1 MLENRREFFKTAAAG
16 ALGTAGMFGGA
27 AAVEAKAAPK
37 AKYDLIIVGAGC
49 GGLVCAVRAAELGL
63 KPLLLEK
70 MPMPAGNT
78 IYAAGFLLGLN
89 TSFQK
94 AKGVANDTAEAFY
107 NDMMKVSQQQAVP
120 ALTKKVVDN
129 CTRLLEWMHSYC
141 GVNFATGAH
150 LVWPMLTR
158 AHLVTGEVKPGGAQL
173 AMTLLNKAKSLGVEV
188 RTSTKVVAL
197 LSDPKKGNVTGVRI
211 KTKAGLSEVTSKYG
225 VVLATG
231 GYSANQQLVTQY
243 IGSAGAKM
251 PIRGSRIIAGEN
263 IVLTAPYMPKVVH
276 VDQYHCGPIYGPTGA
291 NPLNI
296 VNNGICVNKQGVRFT
311 DEGQTYVQMAR
322 DVAAKTPDNWA
333 FMICD
338 QTTHDI
344 PILKNDWE
352 SYRRTNAPVYTGD
365 TLEAAAKAAGLD
377 PKAVEK
383 TVSDW
388 NEAVKAGK
396 AVQMTPPNTL
406 PKTPVIE
413 KAPFYI
419 VPFQGGMTATFG
431 GPLINTEAQVLD
443 TENRPIEGLFC
454 IGNAAGGLFY
464 DNYVGGAQLTSAGV
478 FGMTVAEHV
487 KAQKEGKL

>member
-1 MLENRREFFKTAAAG
+1 MTLANRREFFRTAAAG
-16 ALGTAGMFGGA
+16 AVGAAGMLGGVA
-27 AAVEAKAAPK
+27 SAEDNVKNA
-37 AKYDLIIVGAGC
+37 DLIIVGAGC
-49 GGLVCAVRAAELGL
+49 GGLVCAVHAAELGL

-94 AKGVANDTAEAFY
+94 AKGTATDTNEAFF
-107 NDMMKVSQQQAVP
+107 NDMMKVSQQKAVP
-120 ALTKKVVDN
+120 ALTHKVVDN
-129 CTRLLEWMHSYC
+129 CTRLLEWLHSYC
-141 GVNFATGAH
+141 GVNFNTGAK
-150 LVWPMLTR
+150 LVWPQLTR
-158 AHLVTGEVKPGGAQL
+158 AHLVTGEMKPGGAQL

-188 RTSTKVVAL
+188 RTNTKVVEL
-197 LSDPKKGNVTGVRI
+197 LSDPKKGNVNGVRV
-211 KTKAGLSEVTSKYG
+211 KTKEGLSEVYSKFG

-263 IVLTAPYMPKVVH
+263 VVLTAPFLPKVVN

-296 VNNGICVNKQGVRFT
+296 VNNGICVNKEGKRFT
-311 DEGQTYVQMAR
+311 DEGQTYVQMSR
-322 DVAAKTPDNWA
+322 DVAAMTPDNWA
-333 FMICD
+333 FMVCD

-352 SYRRTNAPVYTGD
+352 SYSRTKAPVYTGN
-365 TLEAAAKAAGLD
+365 TLEEAAQAAGLD
-377 PKAVEK
+377 PKVLAK
-383 TVSDW
+383 TVEDY
-388 NEAVKAGK
+388 NDAVKSGK
-396 AVQMTPPNTL
+396 ASKLTPANTL
-406 PKTPVIE
+406 PKAPLIE

-443 TENRPIEGLFC
+443 TENHPIDGLFC

>member
-1 MLENRREFFKTAAAG
+1 MTNRREFFKSAAVG
-16 ALGTAGMFGGA
+16 ALGTAGMFAGA
-27 AAVEAKAAPK
+27 TAASAEETSAATH
-37 AKYDLIIVGAGC
+37 DLIIVGAGC
-49 GGLVCAVRAAELGL
+49 GGLVCAVHAAELGL
-63 KPLLLEK
+63 KPLLIEK

-94 AKGVANDTAEAFY
+94 EKGVATDTNEAFF
-107 NDMMKVSQQQAVP
+107 NDMMKVSQQKAVP
-120 ALTKKVVDN
+120 ALTHKVVDN

-141 GVNFATGAH
+141 GINFATGAH

-158 AHLVTGEVKPGGAQL
+158 AHLVTGEMKPGGAQL
-173 AMTLLNKAKSLGVEV
+173 AMTLLNKAKELKVDI
-188 RTSTKVVAL
+188 RTNTKVVGL
-197 LSDPKKGNVTGVRI
+197 LSDPKTGVVNGVRI
-211 KTKAGLSEVTSKYG
+211 KDKTGLCEVKSHFG

-231 GYSANQQLVTQY
+231 GYSANQQLVTQF

-263 IVLTAPYMPKVVH
+263 IVLTAPFMPKVVN

-296 VNNGICVNKQGVRFT
+296 VNNGICVNRKGERFT
-311 DEGQTYVQMAR
+311 DEGQTYVQMSR
-322 DVAAKTPDNWA
+322 DVAAMTPDNWA
-333 FMICD
+333 YMICD
-338 QTTHDI
+338 QTAHDI
-344 PILKNDWE
+344 PVLKNDWE
-352 SYRRTNAPVYTGD
+352 SYRRTKAPVYTGE
-365 TLEAAAKAAGLD
+365 TLAAAAQAAGLD
-377 PKAVEK
+377 PKAVEA
-383 TVSDW
+383 TVAAY
-388 NEAVKAGK
+388 NAAVKAGK
-396 AVQMTPPNTL
+396 ANTLTPKNTL
-406 PKTPVIE
+406 PKAPVIE
-413 KAPFYI
+413 KGPFYI

-443 TENRPIEGLFC
+443 TENHPIEGLFC

-478 FGMTVAEHV
+478 FGLVVAEHV